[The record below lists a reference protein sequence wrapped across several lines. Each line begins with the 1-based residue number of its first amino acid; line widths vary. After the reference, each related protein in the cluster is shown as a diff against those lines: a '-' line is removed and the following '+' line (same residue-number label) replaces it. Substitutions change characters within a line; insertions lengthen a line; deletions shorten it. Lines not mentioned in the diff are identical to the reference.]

1 MLFSQYLSYFEFRD
15 LSLNFKI
22 TLGTTNLNDHEVD
35 KD

>member
-1 MLFSQYLSYFEFRD
+1 MHFSQYLSDFELRD

-22 TLGTTNLNDHEVD
+22 TLETTNLNDHEVD